1 MARTV
6 SIKKKDGTLG
16 KKLYVVGDVPRT
28 KGDKFEAT
36 DVLVVGPTQERG
48 CQFVSTPGG
57 GTGFSC
63 SRGPRYGGISAPV
76 KRYVFD
82 PEKHAIDGEES

>member
-1 MARTV
+1 MSRTV

-28 KGDKFEAT
+28 KGDKFQAT
-36 DVLVVGPTQERG
+36 DVLVVGPQDDRG
-48 CQFVSTPGG
+48 CRLTSTPGG
-57 GTGFSC
+57 GTAFSC

-76 KRYVFD
+76 KTYSFD
-82 PEKHAIDGEES
+82 PEKHALDGEEN